1 MNCDVIRDL
10 LPMYADGE
18 ASEASRRAI
27 EEHTAG
33 CPACKKLLTDMC
45 MPMEP
50 EPEDRERQIL
60 EKLRKKQRRKTFF
73 FWTTILLALII
84 AVWGV
89 LEARFSGELIYAA
102 STDQEAIL
110 KEMPA
115 LDLTGEELALSR
127 TILDIPLIRD
137 ALSGDLQKST
147 TLDTGMLS
155 GELASILPENGR
167 FTEVFVMGPS
177 IYISIIAG
185 KQYTCL
191 VYTDSDLTGHIDS
204 ISKTLAI
211 SPLDAIGEDGYLGEV
226 DTVYEL
232 VYAAGMGV
240 VRCQK
245 LKSRHMWFSF
255 LDMP

>member
-1 MNCDVIRDL
+1 MNCDMIRDL
-10 LPMYADGE
+10 LPMYADGLT
-18 ASEASRRAI
+18 SEASRRAI

-45 MPMEP
+45 VPMEP

-60 EKLRKKQRRKTFF
+60 EKLRKKQRRKRVF
-73 FWTTILLALII
+73 FWATILLAILL
-84 AVWGV
+84 AVWAIF
-89 LEARFSGELIYAA
+89 EIRFSGEQIYAA

-115 LDLTGEELALSR
+115 LALTEEELALAG
-127 TILDIPLIRD
+127 TILDIPLIQD
-137 ALSGDLQKST
+137 ALSGDLQNSA
-147 TLDTGMLS
+147 TLDAELLS
-155 GELASILPENGR
+155 GELASILPEKGR
-167 FTEVFVMGPS
+167 FTEIFVMGPS

-191 VYTDSDLTGHIDS
+191 VYTDADLTGHIDS
-204 ISKTLAI
+204 VSKTLAI

-232 VYAAGMGV
+232 VYAAGVGV

-245 LKSRHMWFSF
+245 LKTRHMWFSF